1 MLKREEIIN
10 KVIEV
15 TEELKSWG
23 VFGSEVEKLEEILK
37 FLES

>member
-1 MLKREEIIN
+1 MLKREEIIS
-10 KVIEV
+10 KVLEI